1 MRWGDEYYLVAK
13 TLQVDLM
20 HCDHGLYF
28 ICVAGID
35 IILIPLNTNASE
47 NSPIEDMLNVER

>member
-1 MRWGDEYYLVAK
+1 MVAK
-13 TLQVDLM
+13 TLQVDLI

-28 ICVAGID
+28 RCVAGID
-35 IILIPLNTNASE
+35 IIPLNTNASE

>member
-1 MRWGDEYYLVAK
+1 MVAK
-13 TLQVDLM
+13 TLQVDLI

-28 ICVAGID
+28 RCVAGID
-35 IILIPLNTNASE
+35 IIIIPLNTNASE